1 MHLAWKISRMKIPFK
16 FLLASVLAF
25 ILLNSA
31 YADNRAYAKIGREET
46 LNAEGIKIKLFKD
59 AIPKP
64 VPPVTVEKIQNGKG
78 EKFEACAPEDLWVHD
93 QYVGS
98 WGCDQGMIS
107 IFKITLP
114 VPADLKRVFRNL
126 VLKSDYDEWKS
137 GLNPESNDIVIAEWI
152 KFFSG
157 GMVKN
162 TDGDAVQKDISNKN
176 RITRYDS
183 GDVAGKPQRRIY
195 TVECT
200 DRPNDKYLLVY
211 ELSNDAKIE
220 KSEEAIVQSLQS
232 ISFFNPKTVETKPAA
247 SPKNARSKD
256 YSPEYLESREKVIQ
270 SIRSLKGWK
279 HYETENFIIVTNINN
294 KKTLTELQTNLE
306 KSRNAFMKFYPLK
319 IPLRA
324 VSVCKIFETREE
336 YLSYVGEA
344 MKWSSGIW
352 MADKKELVIS
362 PMAWGSQSDNRK
374 IMTDI
379 AFHEG
384 FHQYIHYAADEATSD
399 VWFNEGN
406 AGFFEGV
413 DFKAGDK
420 VKIDVTNRVEGMRK
434 ISGSGVKL
442 ENFISLDY
450 QDFYSGN
457 LEQNYSLAWGLM
469 FFLQKGAPVLKGKNN
484 YSEIPSKYYDA
495 LIETKDGRKATKIAW
510 EGIDM
515 NRFGRDFADFWKS
528 DTLIRRAEMFDPLD
542 GKGKLSNR

>member
-1 MHLAWKISRMKIPFK
+1 MKIPLKNLFAAI
-16 FLLASVLAF
+16 LALVLF
-25 ILLNSA
+25 NSA
-31 YADNRAYAKIGREET
+31 YAENKSAARIGREEIIA
-46 LNAEGIKIKLFKD
+46 AEGMKIKLFKD

-64 VPPVTVEKIQNGKG
+64 IPPVTVEKLQSNNG
-78 EKFEACAPEDLWVHD
+78 EKVEAYVPEDLWVHD

-98 WGCDQGMIS
+98 WGCDEGMIS

-114 VPADLKRVFRNL
+114 APADLKRVFRNL
-126 VLKSDYDEWKS
+126 VLKSDYDNWKEEK
-137 GLNPESNDIVIAEWI
+137 NPDWNGKAVADWI

-157 GMVKN
+157 GKVKN
-162 TDGDAVQKDISNKN
+162 TDGEAIQKNIPKKN
-176 RITRYDS
+176 RITCYDYDDIS
-183 GDVAGKPQRRIY
+183 GKSRRRLYIA
-195 TVECT
+195 ECA
-200 DRPNDKYLLVY
+200 DRPNDKYLIIY
-211 ELSNDAKIE
+211 DLSHEAVTG
-220 KSEEAIVQSLQS
+220 KSEEAINQSLQS
-232 ISFFNPKTVETKPAA
+232 ISFFTPKTVETKPAA
-247 SPKNARSKD
+247 PPKNARSKD

-279 HYETENFIIVTNINN
+279 HYETGNFILVTNINN

-362 PMAWGSQSDNRK
+362 PMAWGSQADNRN

-384 FHQYIHYAADEATSD
+384 FHQYIYYAAAEATSD

-413 DFKAGDK
+413 DFKAGDR

-434 ISGSGVKL
+434 IFGSGIKL

-484 YSEIPSKYYDA
+484 YSEIPLKYYDA

-515 NRFGRDFADFWKS
+515 NRFGRDFADFWRN
-528 DTLIRRAEMFDPLD
+528 DALIRRAEAFDPLEVR
-542 GKGKLSNR
+542 GRNTNR